1 MKESK
6 NISIFVKYD
15 CKYVRIMY
23 KKLKQYTHIWPLS
36 VQFKQNHST
45 QSIWDQITQW
55 VRHVCVFTLQ
65 MRKICTKL
73 RCNDLKAWIIMNI

>member
-23 KKLKQYTHIWPLS
+23 KKLKQYTHI
-36 VQFKQNHST
+36 
-45 QSIWDQITQW
+45 
-55 VRHVCVFTLQ
+55 
-65 MRKICTKL
+65 
-73 RCNDLKAWIIMNI
+73 